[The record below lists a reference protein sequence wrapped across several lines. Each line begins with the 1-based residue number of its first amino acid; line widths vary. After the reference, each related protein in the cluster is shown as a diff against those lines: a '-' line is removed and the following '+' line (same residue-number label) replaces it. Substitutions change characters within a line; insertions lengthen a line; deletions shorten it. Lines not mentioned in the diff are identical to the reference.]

1 VKNVTAD
8 DAGEFTCQVSGQ
20 LHQEQPGVRSLPNYL
35 ASINGQLPLP
45 SLQGI
50 ALVIRYLHRSH
61 LQATHDTK
69 VYSKEYFF
77 DIIYDT
83 ICVLSKFFD
92 RGYTDSSINYA
103 KKVLQHWPLRS
114 RQSADGFA

>member
-1 VKNVTAD
+1 M
-8 DAGEFTCQVSGQ
+8 
-20 LHQEQPGVRSLPNYL
+20 
-35 ASINGQLPLP
+35 P

-50 ALVIRYLHRSH
+50 AVVIHYFHISH

-69 VYSKEYFF
+69 VYSQEYFF

-103 KKVLQHWPLRS
+103 
-114 RQSADGFA
+114 